1 VPRPVERTPDG
12 HVAVR
17 LSALERDLLRGLP
30 GQLRSLIDSGSDDAS
45 LRRLF
50 PPAYA
55 DDEEAEAE
63 YRGLMHGELLEKHRE
78 ALAVLERTADSEQ
91 LDPADVDAW
100 LTALNDLRLVLGT
113 RLDVT
118 EEFYE
123 SEIDP
128 EDAELGIYLYLTWL
142 QEQLVEAAAEGLPTT
157 PE

>member
-1 VPRPVERTPDG
+1 VRPIERIPDG
-12 HVAVR
+12 QVALR
-17 LSALERDLLRGLP
+17 LSALERELLRGLP
-30 GQLRSLIDSGSDDAS
+30 FQLRSQIDSGTGDPS

-55 DDEEAEAE
+55 DNEEAEAE
-63 YRGLMHGELLEKHRE
+63 YRGLMRDELLEKRRE
-78 ALAVLERTADSEQ
+78 ALAVLERTADSEH
-91 LDPADVDAW
+91 LDPAEVDAW

-118 EEFYE
+118 EELYE

-142 QEQLVEAAAEGLPTT
+142 QEQLVEAASEGLPTT